1 MRSNSERAVP
11 VSLRPQEL
19 RLARNRIVHAALY
32 FRIWYLALHLGSAPC
47 CRGCAWNWS
56 SALKTS
62 VAACAQH
69 PLPDARDPLGV
80 DFRLVQYWEAAAVHA
95 YQQINGTMV

>member
-1 MRSNSERAVP
+1 MPRAWDRRV
-11 VSLRPQEL
+11 
-19 RLARNRIVHAALY
+19 ALET
-32 FRIWYLALHLGSAPC
+32 F
-47 CRGCAWNWS
+47 
-56 SALKTS
+56 